1 MQNLGKKKKKENM
14 AIFNVG
20 AVSSELS
27 VDYIRICRF
36 VLGAILER
44 TKNYLG

>member
-1 MQNLGKKKKKENM
+1 MQNLGKKKKENM